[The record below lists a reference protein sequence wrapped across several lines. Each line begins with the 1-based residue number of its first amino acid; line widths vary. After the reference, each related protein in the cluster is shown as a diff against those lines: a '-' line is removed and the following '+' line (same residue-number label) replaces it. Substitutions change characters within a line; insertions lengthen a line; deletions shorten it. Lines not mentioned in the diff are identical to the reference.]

1 MSLATELTTSL
12 GRSISNTLKGS
23 AGNLVEWYDVYVYST
38 FAMYFEAQFF
48 DPADKNSTIYVWA
61 TFAVTFLMR
70 PVGSWFFGRY
80 ADRFG
85 RRAAL
90 TLSVTIMAICS
101 IAVAVMPT
109 RSVLG
114 VGAAVLLILARLVQ
128 GFATGGEYGTSA
140 TYMSEAAWARRR
152 GFLSSFQYVTLVGGQ
167 VIAQL
172 VLLIML
178 LTLSHDQITQ
188 WGWRVAFGIGGVAAL
203 VVFWIRRTMDESLN
217 AADIAAAK
225 TGAVNVKTHGSIV
238 ELFGRYWREVLLVVF
253 ITMGGTLTFYIY
265 TVVGPTIVEGSIGA
279 SSPVLASTVSLIAL
293 AIYMV
298 LQPLGGWL
306 ADIVGYKSQLVF
318 YGVGALVFTWFFV
331 LFLPKTGN
339 GFAAFGIL
347 ILAFVIETAY
357 TSISAIVKAQVFPAY
372 VRAIGVGIA
381 YAVANS
387 LFGGSAPLIYAAF
400 KGADNAVGFVVYS
413 SIVIVASLVTY
424 VFFLR
429 NKGANW
435 LDDPEEMQ
443 RRHEARL
450 QATTPAA

>member
-1 MSLATELTTSL
+1 MSLATELNTSL

-38 FAMYFEAQFF
+38 FASYFEDKFF

-80 ADRFG
+80 ADRYG

-90 TLSVTIMAICS
+90 TLSVSIMALCS

-109 RSVLG
+109 RSVFG

-140 TYMSEAAWARRR
+140 TYMSEAAWHGKR

-178 LTLSHDQITQ
+178 LTMGHDAIAA
-188 WGWRVAFGIGGVAAL
+188 WGWRVAFAIGGVAAI
-203 VVFWIRRTMDESLN
+203 VVFWIRRTMDESLSS
-217 AADIAAAK
+217 ADIHAAK
-225 TGAVNVKTHGSIV
+225 TGVLEAKTHGSIV
-238 ELFGRYWREVLLVVF
+238 ELFGRYWREVLLVIF

-265 TVVGPTIVEGSIGA
+265 TVVGPSIVAGSVGA
-279 SSPVLASTVSLIAL
+279 SSPVLASTISLIAL
-293 AIYMV
+293 AIYMC

-318 YGVGALVFTWFFV
+318 YGVGAFVFTWVFV
-331 LFLPKTGN
+331 LVLPKAN
-339 GFAAFGIL
+339 GFAAFGLL
-347 ILAFVIETAY
+347 IVAFLIETAY
-357 TSISAIVKAQVFPAY
+357 TSISAIVKAQVFPAH

-387 LFGGSAPLIYAAF
+387 LFGGTAPLIYAAF
-400 KGADNAVGFVVYS
+400 TGANNVAGFIIYAM
-413 SIVIVASLVTY
+413 IVIAASLVTY
-424 VFFLR
+424 LFFLH

-435 LDDPEEMQ
+435 LDDPEEML
-443 RRHEARL
+443 RRRQARSGSL
-450 QATTPAA
+450 AA